1 MLIVAES
8 IFLEHRQLSAEC
20 FFVVKNRF
28 SIAVQSYENL
38 AEMANRESAK
48 IVCDFRFWTTLAL
61 GKIIKIL
68 KISIKN
74 YRFGKLC
81 LP

>member
-1 MLIVAES
+1 
-8 IFLEHRQLSAEC
+8 
-20 FFVVKNRF
+20 
-28 SIAVQSYENL
+28 
-38 AEMANRESAK
+38 MANKESAK

-61 GKIIKIL
+61 GKIINML
-68 KISIKN
+68 KTSTKN